1 MSGYWNQQVII
12 ISGIIF
18 QEDMLRTDVWLWY
31 QQVAGSVVCLEWRL
45 REVFFF
51 VRDATRVWHA
61 TRGAVARR
69 SHFQCVS

>member
-18 QEDMLRTDVWLWY
+18 QEDMLRTDVWLFGISKSRGVWSASNGD
-31 QQVAGSVVCLEWRL
+31 VEK
-45 REVFFF
+45 FFSLCAM
-51 VRDATRVWHA
+51 RRGWHA

>member
-18 QEDMLRTDVWLWY
+18 QEDMLRTDVWSWY
-31 QQVAGSVVCLEWRL
+31 QQVAGSVVCLEWRR

-51 VRDATRVWHA
+51 VCDATRVWHA
-61 TRGAVARR
+61 TRVAVARR